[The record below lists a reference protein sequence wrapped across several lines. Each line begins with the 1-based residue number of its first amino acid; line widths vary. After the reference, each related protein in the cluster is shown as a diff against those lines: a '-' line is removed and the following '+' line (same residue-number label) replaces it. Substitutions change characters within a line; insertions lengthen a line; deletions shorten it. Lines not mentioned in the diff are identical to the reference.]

1 MLFVSV
7 GSFALLLV
15 VVYLVAAP
23 AARADPAEEAAEA
36 SALLARKERLLSDI
50 RELDMDLVTGKL
62 DEEDHRR
69 LRAAT
74 LVDAA
79 DTLKALEDVER
90 ADSLMGPSAE
100 SHTVDTI
107 DVDVDDDVRLEAWIA
122 ARKRELEASACSS
135 CGTVCEHGDA
145 FCRRCGVE
153 LSAQTVR

>member
-1 MLFVSV
+1 MLFASV
-7 GSFALLLV
+7 GSFAVLLLV
-15 VVYLVAAP
+15 VYLIAAP
-23 AARADPAEEAAEA
+23 AAREDPAEEAAET

-69 LRAAT
+69 LRAVT

-79 DTLKALEDVER
+79 DTLKALEDVDL
-90 ADSLMGPSAE
+90 ADSLGRAAAE
-100 SHTVDTI
+100 SDAVDTT
-107 DVDVDDDVRLEAWIA
+107 DVDDDVRLEAWIA

-135 CGTVCEHGDA
+135 CEAVCEAGDA
-145 FCRRCGVE
+145 FCRRCGAE

>member
-7 GSFALLLV
+7 GSFALLLL
-15 VVYLVAAP
+15 VVYVIAAP
-23 AARADPAEEAAEA
+23 AAREDPAEEAVEG

-69 LRAAT
+69 LRAVT

-90 ADSLMGPSAE
+90 TDPLQGASAE
-100 SHTVDTI
+100 IHAVDTI
-107 DVDVDDDVRLEAWIA
+107 DADDDVRLEGWIA

-135 CGTVCEHGDA
+135 CGTVCDARDA
-145 FCRRCGVE
+145 FCRRCGAE
-153 LSAQTVR
+153 LSTQTVR

>member
-7 GSFALLLV
+7 GSFALLIV
-15 VVYLVAAP
+15 VVYLIAAP
-23 AARADPAEEAAEA
+23 AAQADPAEGAAEG

-74 LVDAA
+74 LVDAV

-90 ADSLMGPSAE
+90 ADALMGASDE
-100 SHTVDTI
+100 SHTVDTT
-107 DVDVDDDVRLEAWIA
+107 DADDDVRLEAWIT
-122 ARKRELEASACSS
+122 ARKRELEASGCSS
-135 CGTVCEHGDA
+135 CGAVCEAGDA
-145 FCRRCGVE
+145 FCRRCGAE
-153 LSAQTVR
+153 LSTQTVR

>member
-15 VVYLVAAP
+15 VVYMIAAP
-23 AARADPAEEAAEA
+23 AAREDPVDEAAEA

-62 DEEDHRR
+62 EEADHRR

-79 DTLKALEDVER
+79 DILKALEGVEQDDIVEDVPPET
-90 ADSLMGPSAE
+90 PSEGAR
-100 SHTVDTI
+100 DA
-107 DVDVDDDVRLEAWIA
+107 DDDARLEAWIA
-122 ARKRELEASACSS
+122 ARKAELEASACPS
-135 CGTVCEHGDA
+135 CGAVRGAGDTY
-145 FCRRCGVE
+145 CRRCGIA
-153 LSAQTVR
+153 LDTDGR

>member
-7 GSFALLLV
+7 GSFAVLLV
-15 VVYLVAAP
+15 VMYLVAAP
-23 AARADPAEEAAEA
+23 AAREDPAEEEAEA

-69 LRAAT
+69 LRAAS

-79 DTLKALEDVER
+79 DTLKALEDVEL
-90 ADSLMGPSAE
+90 ASSLMAASAE
-100 SHTVDTI
+100 SDTVDPI
-107 DVDVDDDVRLEAWIA
+107 DVDDDARLEAWIA
-122 ARKRELEASACSS
+122 ARKGELEAPACSS
-135 CGTVCEHGDA
+135 CGSVCDADDA
-145 FCRRCGVE
+145 FCRRCGAE

>member
-7 GSFALLLV
+7 GSFV
-15 VVYLVAAP
+15 VFVIVVYRVAAP
-23 AARADPAEEAAEA
+23 GARREPAEEAAEA

-79 DTLKALEDVER
+79 DTLNALEDGEGAGAPR
-90 ADSLMGPSAE
+90 G
-100 SHTVDTI
+100 
-107 DVDVDDDVRLEAWIA
+107 A
-122 ARKRELEASACSS
+122 AA
-135 CGTVCEHGDA
+135 H
-145 FCRRCGVE
+145 
-153 LSAQTVR
+153 